1 MRAVRIPW
9 VVRSVLAGA
18 AGTTAMTLAY
28 EAERRIRGSRRA
40 LDYDDSLV
48 PGRIVAGVLHL
59 DNVTPSEDR
68 ELGMALRLGY
78 GSAFGVWHGI
88 LARFMP
94 EPYAALAFGAT
105 LMTATFAGFPLLGR
119 TPPPWRW
126 PADVLASAVG
136 THVVYVLAVATVD
149 DVLRPS
155 TRPTDAWEPTLLDL
169 D

>member
-1 MRAVRIPW
+1 MRIPW

-28 EAERRIRGSRRA
+28 EAERRIRGTREA

-48 PGRIVAGVLHL
+48 PGRIVAGVLHI
-59 DNVTPSEDR
+59 DNITPREDV

-88 LARFMP
+88 LKRFMP
-94 EPYAALAFGAT
+94 EPYAALAFGTT

-126 PADVLASAVG
+126 PADVLVTAVG
-136 THVVYVLAVATVD
+136 THVVYVLAVAGVD
-149 DVLRPS
+149 DVLTPS
-155 TRPTDAWEPTLLDL
+155 TRLADAWEPTELSLD
-169 D
+169 